1 MKKIVKVTVAIF
13 MLIAL
18 TVNAYAAST
27 ITKDGYC
34 GKVDSTIYA
43 TSQYSRTFKTR
54 TTTLKAIDI
63 DNINTGIALAETS
76 SGITLEDWL
85 IKGYSTREVIAESH
99 LSYSSPINAVTV
111 YARIVHIIITYV
123 NSISS
128 QIDSLTG
135 KYNKAEQQ

>member
-43 TSQYSRTFKTR
+43 TSQYSRTF
-54 TTTLKAIDI
+54 
-63 DNINTGIALAETS
+63 
-76 SGITLEDWL
+76 
-85 IKGYSTREVIAESH
+85 
-99 LSYSSPINAVTV
+99 
-111 YARIVHIIITYV
+111 
-123 NSISS
+123 
-128 QIDSLTG
+128 
-135 KYNKAEQQ
+135 

>member
-85 IKGYSTREVIAESH
+85 IKGYSTREAVSYTHLTLPTIA
-99 LSYSSPINAVTV
+99 
-111 YARIVHIIITYV
+111 
-123 NSISS
+123 
-128 QIDSLTG
+128 
-135 KYNKAEQQ
+135 

>member
-85 IKGYSTREVIAESH
+85 IKGYSTREVIAESDRKRTR
-99 LSYSSPINAVTV
+99 LNSSHTQKSRMP
-111 YARIVHIIITYV
+111 
-123 NSISS
+123 SS
-128 QIDSLTG
+128 
-135 KYNKAEQQ
+135 A

>member
-43 TSQYSRTFKTR
+43 TYQYSRTFKTR

-76 SGITLEDWL
+76 SGITLK
-85 IKGYSTREVIAESH
+85 IG
-99 LSYSSPINAVTV
+99 
-111 YARIVHIIITYV
+111 
-123 NSISS
+123 
-128 QIDSLTG
+128 
-135 KYNKAEQQ
+135 

>member
-43 TSQYSRTFKTR
+43 TSQYSRT
-54 TTTLKAIDI
+54 LK
-63 DNINTGIALAETS
+63 
-76 SGITLEDWL
+76 
-85 IKGYSTREVIAESH
+85 
-99 LSYSSPINAVTV
+99 
-111 YARIVHIIITYV
+111 
-123 NSISS
+123 
-128 QIDSLTG
+128 Q
-135 KYNKAEQQ
+135 EQQLLKLLILTI

>member
-63 DNINTGIALAETS
+63 DNINTGIALAIGCRSTS
-76 SGITLEDWL
+76 LKTWKML
-85 IKGYSTREVIAESH
+85 
-99 LSYSSPINAVTV
+99 
-111 YARIVHIIITYV
+111 
-123 NSISS
+123 
-128 QIDSLTG
+128 
-135 KYNKAEQQ
+135 